1 MAARMPVARAAYPA
15 VYTRVCVVPACA
27 VQAACRPRGHAGATT
42 GRVSA
47 TRGETNTRAAAAAAW
62 AGSTDPPQQ
71 RPPGGTAGDGTLILI
86 T

>member
-1 MAARMPVARAAYPA
+1 MAARMPVGRAAYPA
-15 VYTRVCVVPACA
+15 VYTRVCVVYACA
-27 VQAACRPRGHAGATT
+27 VRAACRRRGHAGATT

-47 TRGETNTRAAAAAAW
+47 TRGETNTRAAAAAW